1 MQGYFETCKIP
12 VICQVMQMKQDGK
25 LKDKTNLQFAFDLQT
40 AAYKFHENYT
50 QDDGNPFENQTE
62 FL

>member
-1 MQGYFETCKIP
+1 
-12 VICQVMQMKQDGK
+12 MKQDGK

-50 QDDGNPFENQTE
+50 QDDSNPFENQTE
-62 FL
+62 FLQMIMADPEKYI